1 MIKEIDQAQME
12 ELISK
17 GASLIDVREEEELE
31 SGIIP
36 GYVHMPLSD
45 FDSYADQLP
54 KDRPVV
60 FYCRSGRRSLAAA
73 ELARE
78 WTTQDLYSLAGGILE
93 YHGK

>member
-1 MIKEIDQAQME
+1 VIKEINQAQME
-12 ELISK
+12 ELLNK
-17 GASLIDVREEEELE
+17 GAALIDVREEEELE

-36 GYVHMPLSD
+36 GHIHMPLSD
-45 FDSYADQLP
+45 FDSYSDQLP
-54 KDRPVV
+54 KDRPIV

-93 YHGK
+93 YRHK